1 MAAVGGKEVF
11 EKVRRCKVLVV
22 GAGGIGCE
30 LLKNLVLVGFESL
43 VTVDLD
49 TIDVSNLN
57 RQFLFRRKHVGMPK
71 AVVARE
77 AVLRFNPRC
86 AVEALHA
93 NIKEAR
99 FDLKWFGGFD
109 VVINAL
115 DNVDARRHV
124 NRMCLACDT
133 PLIEAGTTGFLGQ
146 VFVIR
151 KGETACYECFP
162 KAARVVY
169 PICTIRST
177 PSEPV
182 HCVVWAKE
190 LFKLVF
196 GDAKESM
203 LFEGA
208 DGPDRSTY
216 GEACAAVRCAEDPVK
231 ALGVALD
238 ALCDGEVRKQLAMD
252 KYKTAKKVPTP
263 LDGAAC
269 ARACV
274 AAAAPSRNK
283 ASADWDRETWSVA
296 ACCAELG
303 DVAATLTA
311 AGRASRLGTWEF
323 DKDEPDAMR
332 FVAAAANLRSRIFH
346 IDPKSLYETK
356 GIAGNIIPAI
366 ATTNAI
372 VAGLQV
378 TELLKLIKA
387 GCVLGDDTPAERP
400 SCADVC
406 KYTYCLSAFTRKGL
420 LLQPTKLEEPQAR
433 CYVCRK
439 GSVAVALDTTATTL
453 AHFVEHILK
462 RKLAFV
468 NPTVDIG
475 DSGVFDA
482 GDARLGVNLDKA
494 LADLPAGGAGDGAML
509 TVMDFDI
516 DLELD
521 ILIKH
526 RDDADFDEKTHPEKV
541 MVLTGADAE
550 RPLPPVKRAAP
561 DGGDD
566 DDAPAAKRARNEA
579 N

>member
-1 MAAVGGKEVF
+1 
-11 EKVRRCKVLVV
+11 
-22 GAGGIGCE
+22 
-30 LLKNLVLVGFESL
+30 
-43 VTVDLD
+43 
-49 TIDVSNLN
+49 
-57 RQFLFRRKHVGMPK
+57 
-71 AVVARE
+71 
-77 AVLRFNPRC
+77 
-86 AVEALHA
+86 
-93 NIKEAR
+93 
-99 FDLKWFGGFD
+99 
-109 VVINAL
+109 
-115 DNVDARRHV
+115 
-124 NRMCLACDT
+124 
-133 PLIEAGTTGFLGQ
+133 
-146 VFVIR
+146 
-151 KGETACYECFP
+151 
-162 KAARVVY
+162 
-169 PICTIRST
+169 
-177 PSEPV
+177 
-182 HCVVWAKE
+182 
-190 LFKLVF
+190 
-196 GDAKESM
+196 
-203 LFEGA
+203 
-208 DGPDRSTY
+208 
-216 GEACAAVRCAEDPVK
+216 
-231 ALGVALD
+231 
-238 ALCDGEVRKQLAMD
+238 
-252 KYKTAKKVPTP
+252 
-263 LDGAAC
+263 
-269 ARACV
+269 
-274 AAAAPSRNK
+274 
-283 ASADWDRETWSVA
+283 
-296 ACCAELG
+296 
-303 DVAATLTA
+303 
-311 AGRASRLGTWEF
+311 
-323 DKDEPDAMR
+323 MR